1 MKVWLYPSRIGSF
14 FCGVPCSFFVTTTT
28 TTTILLHY
36 SVPTESPE
44 LGGTDVSVG
53 KLASV
58 SPLTVVCASSKP
70 RPM

>member
-1 MKVWLYPSRIGSF
+1 MKDWLYPSRIGSF
-14 FCGVPCSFFVTTTT
+14 FCGVPCSFFVTNEQK
-28 TTTILLHY
+28 ILLHY
-36 SVPTESPE
+36 SVPTEFPE

-70 RPM
+70 RRM